1 MSGPRL
7 VRLPESIVEIV
18 SDAGEGAQKAALSF
32 AQVCAKAGNLS
43 PGSTVT
49 RKALMRIYYLILKN

>member
-18 SDAGEGAQKAALSF
+18 SDAGEGAQKAADD
-32 AQVCAKAGNLS
+32 AKKYAIWGAVIGLVGVGLYVLFFIVIGVAG
-43 PGSTVT
+43 GF
-49 RKALMRIYYLILKN
+49 